1 MLQALERQGVRREPP
16 IGTVPAGAAMTVE
29 QPVAAAPAVPAAGTA
44 PAQAPGAEGVA
55 DVLADLP
62 RVISLHHG

>member
-1 MLQALERQGVRREPP
+1 L
-16 IGTVPAGAAMTVE
+16 TVE

-44 PAQAPGAEGVA
+44 PAQAPGAEAVA